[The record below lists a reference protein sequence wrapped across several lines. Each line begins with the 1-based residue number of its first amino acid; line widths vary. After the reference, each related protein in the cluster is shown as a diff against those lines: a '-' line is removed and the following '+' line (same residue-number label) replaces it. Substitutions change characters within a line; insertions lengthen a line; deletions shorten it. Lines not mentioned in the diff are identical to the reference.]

1 MEVNKSPHMQHH
13 SLAHLKNSRPC
24 RPTLEQVEQAVKF
37 KFSQPEN
44 STLEQVAQAVK
55 FKVLV
60 QN

>member
-1 MEVNKSPHMQHH
+1 MPLRSWYNVGKKTFMPR
-13 SLAHLKNSRPC
+13 LC

-37 KFSQPEN
+37 KFSRPEN